1 MATLLK
7 SEAAF
12 EERAR
17 ECGLPSEEL
26 ERLKA
31 AGIKTI
37 SLLAFSTC
45 APGAQPSEDQL
56 RALLRPLAPESLGVG
71 VVAAIRHLMFECQTL
86 CLAHVKASVEG
97 SELAPAERTTRILNQ
112 KAKMQGLTLVG
123 QLECSYASYDYVG
136 AMLEK
141 DSPLYL
147 EPHRFDTRAAEVA
160 RERPGKEL
168 ILDHNRIS
176 VRDKADKCKCAI
188 QDPLALSQALQR
200 RSLAC
205 DLMGACS
212 YEAMHAWHSFLLDRM
227 QQQAPPGWS
236 RPTIEQVLR
245 TDRAAWVRMSE
256 QVKTLRRDSSGNVP
270 LDDALGRLLSDPHVL
285 FHLLPLIKP
294 LKPSLMS
301 PIGLPR
307 SRTAILIGNASP
319 MRPTS
324 KPLATKLRRRNS
336 RRSSRTSLA
345 CAWRLRRARSFAGH
359 TTARKGVSLPRQES
373 PAGVVSML
381 ACAVVRIIPCKTA
394 KSDK

>member
-141 DSPLYL
+141 TVPCTWSLIALTHGPLRLPASVL
-147 EPHRFDTRAAEVA
+147 ERNSSWIITAFPFVT
-160 RERPGKEL
+160 KL
-168 ILDHNRIS
+168 INAS
-176 VRDKADKCKCAI
+176 VPSRT
-188 QDPLALSQALQR
+188 LS
-200 RSLAC
+200 
-205 DLMGACS
+205 
-212 YEAMHAWHSFLLDRM
+212 
-227 QQQAPPGWS
+227 
-236 RPTIEQVLR
+236 
-245 TDRAAWVRMSE
+245 
-256 QVKTLRRDSSGNVP
+256 
-270 LDDALGRLLSDPHVL
+270 
-285 FHLLPLIKP
+285 
-294 LKPSLMS
+294 PSL
-301 PIGLPR
+301 
-307 SRTAILIGNASP
+307 
-319 MRPTS
+319 
-324 KPLATKLRRRNS
+324 
-336 RRSSRTSLA
+336 
-345 CAWRLRRARSFAGH
+345 RLCRGD
-359 TTARKGVSLPRQES
+359 L
-373 PAGVVSML
+373 
-381 ACAVVRIIPCKTA
+381 
-394 KSDK
+394 